1 MTNTDLQVLINQA
14 RTNNSQSIENFTPE
28 YSSFKQLL
36 EFHTN
41 ENPTKDY
48 CIYYTEQGERISKT
62 YSDVLSEVQG
72 LATYLRSLGVGE
84 NDKVVIA
91 GCNHIETVIQYFAI
105 WYLGACVVPLN
116 MSEDLARLEFI
127 ISNSNT
133 KVILCR
139 KEYESTIKLIPTI
152 SSLHLEVGYTKRI
165 QEGEIL
171 TINLH
176 HLFNDA
182 LLIYTSGTTGN
193 PKGVLLQQIN
203 LFADCSAIANWHN
216 IDSQTRMMCVLPI
229 HHVNGIVVTM
239 FTPLLVGASFVLN
252 YKFSPSTFF
261 QRIYDESVHIA
272 SVVPTLLAFLLEA
285 KAESMGVV
293 SRGFRHII
301 CGAGPLTCDLAMRFE
316 TNYSIPIIHGYGLSE
331 TTCYSCYLPI
341 ELSTEERQYWL
352 KEFQFPSIGVP
363 LPCNEMAIINGDGS
377 LCNEL
382 ERGEIVIRGWNVMKE
397 YYQNHTANQST
408 FSKGWFQSGDEGFF
422 KIGPDGNKY
431 FFITGRLKELFI
443 RGGVNISPLE
453 IDEVIN
459 KAPGVKAGISVGFE
473 NDMYGEEIGA
483 LIIPNEH
490 YHNDKE
496 LLEYFAKELPFHK
509 RPKVILCTEVLPVT
523 STGKYQRNKVKHLFQ
538 EFKSA
543 QFRKYD

>member
-1 MTNTDLQVLINQA
+1 MQDIFSQIQKA
-14 RTNNSQSIENFTPE
+14 RSNNSIPIESLIPE
-28 YSSFKQLL
+28 YSSFRELL
-36 EFHTN
+36 FSNSLQYPEK
-41 ENPTKDY
+41 EY
-48 CIYYTEQGERISKT
+48 CIFYSETGERVSKT
-62 YSDVLSEVQG
+62 YTEIHIEARA
-72 LATYLRSLGVGE
+72 LADFLKSLGVGE

-116 MSEDLARLEFI
+116 MSEDVARLEFI
-127 ISNSNT
+127 INNSNA

-139 KEYESTIKLIPTI
+139 KEYESII
-152 SSLHLEVGYTKRI
+152 SNIALENNVYIEVGYKEYVENKK
-165 QEGEIL
+165 EGEIVPSN
-171 TINLH
+171 IN
-176 HLFNDA
+176 HLFNDV

-203 LFADCSAIANWHN
+203 LFADCSSIANWHQ
-216 IDSQTRMMCVLPI
+216 ISADSRMMCVLPI
-229 HHVNGIVVTM
+229 HHVNGIVVTIFSPM
-239 FTPLLVGASFVLN
+239 LVGASLVLN
-252 YKFSPSTFF
+252 HKFSPSTFF
-261 QRIYDESVHIA
+261 QRISDDGVHIV

-285 KAESMGVV
+285 KADSMGVLQK
-293 SRGFRHII
+293 GFRHII

-316 TNYSIPIIHGYGLSE
+316 NHYSIPIIHGYGLSE

-341 ELSTEERQYWL
+341 ELSPFERQHWL
-352 KEFQFPSIGVP
+352 KDFQFPSIGVP
-363 LPCNEMAIINGDGS
+363 LPCNEMTILNSEGS
-377 LCNEL
+377 ECQEL

-397 YYQNHTANQST
+397 YFQNDAANIST
-408 FSKGWFQSGDEGFF
+408 FSKGWFQSGDEGFY
-422 KIGPDGNKY
+422 KLGDDGNKY

-483 LIIPNEH
+483 LVIT
-490 YHNDKE
+490 NDDYNGE
-496 LLEYFAKELPFHK
+496 VHLLEYFSQHLPYHK
-509 RPKVILCTEVLPVT
+509 CPKVVLITDALPVT

-538 EFKSA
+538 QFQSA
-543 QFRKYD
+543 QFRK

>member
-1 MTNTDLQVLINQA
+1 MTNQDIELLIQKSRSNK
-14 RTNNSQSIENFTPE
+14 SLPIEEFTPNYTSLNDLLLFHSSQTPDKE
-28 YSSFKQLL
+28 YCVFYS
-36 EFHTN
+36 
-41 ENPTKDY
+41 
-48 CIYYTEQGERISKT
+48 EQGERISKS
-62 YSDVLSEVQG
+62 YNVILQEVRG
-72 LATYLRSLGVGE
+72 LADRLHSLGVKE
-84 NDKVVIA
+84 NDKVVVA

-116 MSEDLARLEFI
+116 MNEDVSRLEFI
-127 ISNSNT
+127 ITNSST

-139 KEYESTIKLIPTI
+139 DEFKSVI
-152 SSLHLEVGYTKRI
+152 SSISIRNSIHIIIGYSPII
-165 QEGEIL
+165 QEGEIVKFS
-171 TINLH
+171 TN

-193 PKGVLLQQIN
+193 PKGVMLQQIN
-203 LFADCSAIANWHN
+203 LFADCGSIAEWHS
-216 IDSQTRMMCVLPI
+216 IDENTRMMCVLPI

-239 FTPLLVGASFVLN
+239 ITPMLAGSSFVLN

-261 QRIYDESVHIA
+261 QRIYDENVQIA
-272 SVVPTLLAFLLEA
+272 SVVPTLLAFLIEA
-285 KAESMGVV
+285 KADSLRVLD
-293 SRGFRHII
+293 RGFRHII
-301 CGAGPLTCDLAMRFE
+301 CGAGPLTCDLALKFE
-316 TNYSIPIIHGYGLSE
+316 NTYSIPIIHGYGLSE

-341 ELSTEERQYWL
+341 ELSNEVRQYWL

-363 LPCNEMAIINGDGS
+363 LPCNEMAILNSDGTM
-377 LCNEL
+377 CQEY

-397 YYQNHTANQST
+397 YYHNPEANLTT

-422 KIGPDGNKY
+422 KIGEDGNCY

-483 LIIPNEH
+483 LVIPNEQ
-490 YHNDKE
+490 YQNEDQ
-496 LLEYFAKELPFHK
+496 LLEYFANELPFHK
-509 RPKVILCTEVLPVT
+509 RPKVVLCTEVLPVT

-538 EFKSA
+538 SFKSA
-543 QFRKYD
+543 QFRK